1 MDYDN
6 EYNLRNHR
14 PASRVHVNPQR
25 ITKIGHKLEVSSI
38 HWLQDG
44 YEANETLI
52 FYGSYAGEFVG
63 DYFAHDIVVRTLR
76 DFIEHG
82 GE

>member
-6 EYNLRNHR
+6 EENLSNHR
-14 PASRVHVNPQR
+14 PAKRVHVNPQR
-25 ITKIGHKLEVSSI
+25 VTKIGHKLEVSSI

-52 FYGSYAGEFVG
+52 FYGSYAGDFVG

>member
-6 EYNLRNHR
+6 EYNLQKHR
-14 PASRVHVNPQR
+14 PVSRVDVNPQR
-25 ITKIGHKLEVSSI
+25 VTKIGHKLEVSSI

-52 FYGSYAGEFVG
+52 FYGSYAGDYVG

>member
-6 EYNLRNHR
+6 EYNLQKHR
-14 PASRVHVNPQR
+14 PVSRVDVNPQR
-25 ITKIGHKLEVSSI
+25 VTKIGHKLEVSSI

-52 FYGSYAGEFVG
+52 FYGSYAGDYVG

-82 GE
+82 GD